1 MRGFARREC
10 LVRNVIKQPDQNQL
24 VYEIK
29 TRGNEL
35 LDQRNDFIDALI
47 ISRKFAKQ
55 HKETKIFR
63 DGVHLATSFGVAET
77 ATAVEEDV
85 CE

>member
-24 VYEIK
+24 IYEIK
-29 TRGNEL
+29 TRENEVL
-35 LDQRNDFIDALI
+35 CAPNDFIEALTL
-47 ISRKFAKQ
+47 SRKLAKT
-55 HKETKIFR
+55 HKQTKIFR
-63 DGVHLATSFGVAET
+63 DGVHLATSFGVAEKI
-77 ATAVEEDV
+77 EEEV